1 MTKKIPQKGI
11 QLKIWGPGG
20 SAPVGYRERQVF
32 GGDTICFEF
41 HADGPDSPSLILD
54 LGTGARLLGAK
65 IQEDQKRLDGP
76 GEYDVLFSHLHL
88 DHVIGLPF
96 FPPLFTPGAKVRIHC
111 GVVEDSKGLFNR
123 LRTLASPPY
132 FPIQPLEWGA
142 ASFNTFDPKA
152 KFELAGFKITSIP
165 MNHPGG
171 CCGFRLEGE
180 NGVIAVVGDH
190 EHGNEEIDEYIA
202 KVIKGADLLLYDGCF
217 DEEQYDKHVGWGHST
232 WRKGLEFAEA
242 AGIGSV
248 IIYHH
253 LPEHDDKR
261 LAEIETRMQKEAPH
275 ALIAR
280 QEMMAVIV
288 KNKVEYLYCK

>member
-1 MTKKIPQKGI
+1 MRKEIPTSGL
-11 QLKIWGPGG
+11 QLKIWGAGG

-65 IQEDQKRLDGP
+65 IQEDQARRGEA

-111 GVVEDSKGLFNR
+111 GVVEESKVLFER
-123 LRTLASPPY
+123 LRTIASPPY
-132 FPIQPLEWGA
+132 FPIQPLDWGA
-142 ASFNTFDPKA
+142 ASFSTFEPNDA
-152 KFELAGFKITSIP
+152 FRMAGFKVTSIRT
-165 MNHPGG
+165 NHPGG
-171 CCGFRLEGE
+171 CCGFKLESE
-180 NGVIAVVGDH
+180 HGVIAVVGDH
-190 EHGNEEIDEYIA
+190 EHGNEELDAHIA
-202 KVIKGADLLLYDGCF
+202 RIIKGADLMLYDGCF
-217 DEEQYDKHVGWGHST
+217 DEAQYDKHIGWGHST

-248 IIYHH
+248 LIYHH
-253 LPEHDDKR
+253 LPEHDDAR
-261 LAEIETRMQKEAPH
+261 LAEIEKRMRKEAGH
-275 ALIAR
+275 ARMAR
-280 QEMMAVIV
+280 QNMMAVIDR
-288 KNKVEYLYCK
+288 NKVEYIFCK